1 MRARALAKVLV
12 LAASALAACEA
23 SPPAAPSSSAPG
35 PTASPPI
42 APSGDVSWVEHLPDG
57 EPDDAAL
64 PLVVGV
70 HGLGD
75 NPESFCHVF
84 GELRAR
90 VRVACPRAF
99 ARHGRG
105 WSWFPLG
112 QPDAQQAT
120 DIAAAADRLGDAIAA
135 LAAARRAPGAPIVT
149 GFSQG
154 GALALALAVR
164 RPGSIRRAVPI
175 GGWLPPGLHPAEGS
189 RVAPITALHG
199 ETDTRVPFERT
210 RSLIEALAARGEP
223 ATLRSFPGVGHT
235 VPPEV
240 RGALY
245 GAIQES
251 LDAAGGPGEKPAP

>member
-1 MRARALAKVLV
+1 MRFPALARVLAV
-12 LAASALAACEA
+12 LAASALAGCEA
-23 SPPAAPSSSAPG
+23 SPPAAPPASSSSA
-35 PTASPPI
+35 ASSTVP
-42 APSGDVSWVEHLPDG
+42 APDVSWVEHLPDG

-75 NPESFCHVF
+75 TPESFCHVF

-105 WSWFPLG
+105 WSWFPVG
-112 QPDAQQAT
+112 RGDAAQAI
-120 DIAAAADRLGDAIAA
+120 DIAAAADRLGEAIAA
-135 LAAARRAPGAPIVT
+135 LAAARRAPGSPIVT

-189 RVAPITALHG
+189 HVAPITALHG
-199 ETDTRVPFERT
+199 EGDTRVPFDRT
-210 RSLIEALAARGEP
+210 RSLIESLAARGEP
-223 ATLRSFPGVGHT
+223 VTLRSFPGVGHT
-235 VPPEV
+235 IPPEV

-245 GAIQES
+245 GAIQEA
-251 LDAAGGPGEKPAP
+251 LDAGAGPGDKPAP